1 MRRQKGSSESSN
13 ATDNEEPDSS
23 SSGQEGSEAMVHVPS
38 PNRSSYAM
46 LTLFALLMYSS
57 WNVYHY
63 QYENLPAPL
72 TAEQAGKRGFSEVEA
87 MKHVEALA
95 GFGPHPVGSD
105 SLDRAVQVRCV
116 ESLASHF

>member
-13 ATDNEEPDSS
+13 APSNEEPDSS
-23 SSGQEGSEAMVHVPS
+23 YSGQEGSRVMVRVSS

-46 LTLFALLMYSS
+46 VTLFALLMYSS

-63 QYENLPAPL
+63 QYESLPVPL

-87 MKHVEALA
+87 MKHLKSLA
-95 GFGPHPVGSD
+95 GFGPHPVGSN
-105 SLDRAVQVRCV
+105 SLDHAMQVCHV
-116 ESLASHF
+116 ESVVSRS